1 MKRHRL
7 TLGFIWLAGA
17 NIIGMFPSREEAP
30 ADTRLYLDRSGD
42 KMEFRPLPFRKLL
55 FDKVFALCALALI
68 LPLLLAII
76 CILWATSGRPIFFS
90 HTRLGKDGKPF
101 NCLKFRTMIPDSEA
115 RLEYVLAN
123 DPVAREEWN
132 THHKLSRDPRV
143 SPFGRFLRQSSLD
156 ELPQFWNVLRGD
168 MSVVGP
174 RPISVSEVADYAGDF
189 PTYAA
194 VRPGITGVW
203 QTSGRSNASFSE
215 RVKMDVEYIR
225 NWNLRRDI
233 KLTWRTLSV
242 IVSTDG
248 AY

>member
-1 MKRHRL
+1 MGNQRKADLFQPYASGKGRQAVQL
-7 TLGFIWLAGA
+7 PEI
-17 NIIGMFPSREEAP
+17 PDD
-30 ADTRLYLDRSGD
+30 DTRFGGT
-42 KMEFRPLPFRKLL
+42 
-55 FDKVFALCALALI
+55 V
-68 LPLLLAII
+68 
-76 CILWATSGRPIFFS
+76 
-90 HTRLGKDGKPF
+90 
-101 NCLKFRTMIPDSEA
+101 
-115 RLEYVLAN
+115 
-123 DPVAREEWN
+123 
-132 THHKLSRDPRV
+132 RV